1 MEKSQQAEL
10 VNEIVKRV
18 RQWGIVDLVSIL
30 LAGIRPIAFIGG
42 QALWVMQPA
51 LGVLMD
57 GERVA
62 RYARLLEQPEAL
74 EMLSA
79 RLEES

>member
-1 MEKSQQAEL
+1 MDKSQQTEF
-10 VNEIVKRV
+10 VDQIVKRV

-30 LAGIRPIAFIGG
+30 LAGIRPVAFIGG

-51 LGVLMD
+51 LGVLMAA
-57 GERVA
+57 EQVA
-62 RYARLLEQPEAL
+62 RHAPLLEQPEAL
-74 EMLSA
+74 EMLCA